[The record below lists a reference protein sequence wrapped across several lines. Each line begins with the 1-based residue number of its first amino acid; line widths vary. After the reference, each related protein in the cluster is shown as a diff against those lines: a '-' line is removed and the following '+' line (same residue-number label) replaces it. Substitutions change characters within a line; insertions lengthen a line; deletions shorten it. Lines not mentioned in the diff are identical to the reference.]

1 MLAWRSPFR
10 IGGLSLGNGRGARCG
25 KPMAGDR
32 DCGGN
37 GAQTFIAC
45 AQTCHRKTHLGVIE
59 QSRAIGYGYKFVRW
73 LCGEV
78 ETDVLLAI
86 AIVVDLGSISALAA
100 RARKWL

>member
-1 MLAWRSPFR
+1 
-10 IGGLSLGNGRGARCG
+10 
-25 KPMAGDR
+25 MAGDR